1 MATKSNKI
9 EQHNTYNL
17 TNSDGTKSS
26 ERYIFA
32 TNIKEAVKI
41 AKEKY
46 PSQFYFGKVIRCY
59 NGGVRG

>member
-1 MATKSNKI
+1 MTTQSIKN

-32 TNIKEAVKI
+32 NNLKEAIKI
-41 AKEKY
+41 AKQKY
-46 PSQFYFGKVIRCY
+46 PSQFYFGKVVRCY